1 MIEALTLA
9 RWSSVDMIADDED
22 KDPNTPDPPDF
33 RDGEFS
39 VYNSCN
45 I

>member
-1 MIEALTLA
+1 
-9 RWSSVDMIADDED
+9 MIADDED

-39 VYNSCN
+39 SCN
-45 I
+45 LVNI